1 MKIYNKRTH
10 ELKKNLLLNT
20 LDRSQKKKKTSHNNF
35 SFVLEDS
42 ISKCIMEIL
51 LAKKKKKKVPLKNLG
66 FYNVREF

>member
-1 MKIYNKRTH
+1 MKICNKRTH
-10 ELKKNLLLNT
+10 ELKKKFAFEYI
-20 LDRSQKKKKTSHNNF
+20 RQVSKKKKTSHNNF